1 MFSPL
6 PLQFSVRGVAQ
17 SQTPLRDFTLFSFLL
32 FSPADF
38 LLCIF
43 FFPVLSHACP
53 PPPQK
58 QGIKETAFTELGKE
72 RCYQMTIQVTGAPPL
87 KTGRGVRDS
96 AAGHVLKSAAVLG
109 RRALRTLVVV
119 ALSRARARKGEL
131 SEECRPARRA
141 RGSDGFW
148 TALALSVSPDSRF
161 TPFAASF

>member
-1 MFSPL
+1 
-6 PLQFSVRGVAQ
+6 
-17 SQTPLRDFTLFSFLL
+17 
-32 FSPADF
+32 
-38 LLCIF
+38 
-43 FFPVLSHACP
+43 
-53 PPPQK
+53 
-58 QGIKETAFTELGKE
+58 
-72 RCYQMTIQVTGAPPL
+72 MTIQVTGAPPL

-119 ALSRARARKGEL
+119 ALSRARAQDEL